1 MMQTHDL
8 PLFRGGYFMTD
19 ERTEIRGADMGRWL
33 LVAALV
39 VIGIALYFV
48 FAPDSRPVATPSV
61 QEAP

>member
-1 MMQTHDL
+1 
-8 PLFRGGYFMTD
+8 MTD
-19 ERTEIRGADMGRWL
+19 ERTEIRGADMARWL

-48 FAPDSRPVATPSV
+48 FAPDSRPVATPSI

>member
-1 MMQTHDL
+1 
-8 PLFRGGYFMTD
+8 MTD
-19 ERTEIRGADMGRWL
+19 ERREIRGGEGARWL

-39 VIGIALYFV
+39 VIGVVLYFL

>member
-1 MMQTHDL
+1 MS
-8 PLFRGGYFMTD
+8 D
-19 ERTEIRGADMGRWL
+19 ERTTVGGGELGRWL

-39 VIGIALYFV
+39 VVGAVIYFI

>member
-1 MMQTHDL
+1 MS
-8 PLFRGGYFMTD
+8 D
-19 ERTEIRGADMGRWL
+19 ERTTVGGAELGRWL

-48 FAPDSRPVATPSV
+48 YAPHSRPVATPSV

>member
-1 MMQTHDL
+1 VQTQDS
-8 PLFRGGYFMTD
+8 LFTEGRVMTD
-19 ERTEIRGADMGRWL
+19 ERTEIRGGEIGRWL

-39 VIGIALYFV
+39 VIGIVLYFV

>member
-1 MMQTHDL
+1 MVQTQDS
-8 PLFRGGYFMTD
+8 LFTEGRVMTD
-19 ERTEIRGADMGRWL
+19 ERTEIRGAEMGRWL

-39 VIGIALYFV
+39 VVGVILYFV